1 LFGESFL
8 AEENLA
14 LSRGPLA
21 PKEFYERGEVDYQGT
36 PMFPDE
42 TAQDPLGVS
51 QLEISDEPANASE
64 ESEIPQ

>member
-1 LFGESFL
+1 
-8 AEENLA
+8 
-14 LSRGPLA
+14 
-21 PKEFYERGEVDYQGT
+21 
-36 PMFPDE
+36 MFPDE